1 MKRFVAI
8 VLLACVMLAGCDW
21 VGAEYHSVTP
31 HKVKEQPKNDTI
43 PTATNYSELY
53 TAVADIVERSAV
65 NGRISVEEYQ
75 EKSLESSLQ
84 LAIENIMKEH
94 PIGAY
99 AVESI
104 TYELGT
110 SFGLE
115 TVAITVNYS
124 REPEELQGIRFAAD
138 MDKVKSLIYDALAQ
152 CDSSLVLRIGAYE
165 DTDVTQLI
173 EDFAIEN
180 PDVVME
186 IPQVV
191 VSVFP
196 ESGEDRVMDIRLAY
210 QTSRESLRQ
219 MQKYVEPVFTAA
231 TLYVGSEEE
240 GEIVKFARLYTF
252 LMERNDYKVET
263 SITPAYSLL
272 RHGVGDNKTFAIVY
286 AAMCRKAGLECMVVT
301 GTRNGE
307 ARSWNILRDGDT
319 YYHADLLSPSGFI
332 IYNDQQMQGYV
343 WDYSA
348 YPVCGVPQKNDPEE

>member
-1 MKRFVAI
+1 MKRFIAI
-8 VLLACVMLAGCDW
+8 ILLVCLMLAGCDW

-31 HKVKEQPKNDTI
+31 HKIKDQPKNDTI
-43 PTATNYSELY
+43 PAAANYSELY
-53 TAVADIVERSAV
+53 DAIADIVERSAV
-65 NGRISVEEYQ
+65 NGKISVEAYG
-75 EKSLESSLQ
+75 EKSLESGLQ
-84 LAIENIMKEH
+84 KAIDSIVNEH

-104 TYELGT
+104 SYELGT
-110 SFGLE
+110 SFGLAA
-115 TVAITVNYS
+115 VAITVNYS
-124 REPEELQGIRFAAD
+124 REPEELQSIRFAAD
-138 MDKVKSLIYDALAQ
+138 MDKTKALLYDALAQ
-152 CDSSLVLRIGAYE
+152 CDSSLVMRIGAYE
-165 DTDVTQLI
+165 DTDIVQLI
-173 EDFAIEN
+173 EDFAGEN

-191 VSVFP
+191 VSVYP
-196 ESGEDRVMDIRLAY
+196 ESGTDRVMDIRMAY

-219 MQKYVEPVFTAA
+219 MQKYVQPVFTAA

-240 GEIVKFARLYTF
+240 VEIVKYARLYTF
-252 LMERNDYKVET
+252 LMERNAYKVET

-286 AAMCRKAGLECMVVT
+286 AAMCRKAGLDCMVVT

-307 ARSWNILRDGDT
+307 ARTWNILRNGDT

-332 IYNDQQMQGYV
+332 IYSDQQMHGYV

-348 YPVCGVPQKNDPEE
+348 YPVCGVPQKPIPEE